1 MVNNEIILYTAVNDT
16 IWGIVTDITKENVT
30 LKDATWFD
38 IVNDEFENFDEL
50 VMPWNEILTY
60 KVNVL

>member
-1 MVNNEIILYTAVNDT
+1 MVNNEILLYTVVNDT

-50 VMPWNEILTY
+50 VMPWDEVLTY